1 MPDSLLM
8 NTSFNSGNSDL
19 SLLKRFTFNIH
30 TQFVISGQTTPTEY
44 TFSYSVTNGSA
55 VLFIFGGPDPTK
67 GDGRYGG
74 YGGFSLVFKPNEMKE
89 YYEVNCYGN
98 TSTTILFKSIKTT
111 ETTISGTYSCFHY
124 LYNNKFTIPVFIEAY
139 GV

>member
-1 MPDSLLM
+1 M

-19 SLLKRFTFNIH
+19 SLLKRFTFNISS
-30 TQFVISGQTTPTEY
+30 QFVISGQTTPNEY
-44 TFSYSVTNGSA
+44 TFTYSVTNGSA

-67 GDGRYGG
+67 GYNC

-89 YYEVNCYGN
+89 YYDVHCYGDATN
-98 TSTTILFKSIKTT
+98 STITFKNIKTT
-111 ETTISGTYSCFHY
+111 ETTISGTYSCYHY
-124 LYNNKFTIPVFIEAY
+124 LYNNRFTIPVFIETY

>member
-19 SLLKRFTFNIH
+19 SLLKRFTFNISN
-30 TQFVISGQTTPTEY
+30 QFVIPGQTTPNEY

-67 GDGRYGG
+67 GYSYR
-74 YGGFSLVFKPNEMKE
+74 GGFSLVFKPNEMKE
-89 YYEVNCYGN
+89 YYNVNCWGSA
-98 TSTTILFKSIKTT
+98 TDSTISFKSIKTT
-111 ETTISGTYSCFHY
+111 ETTISGTYSCTQYVYSH
-124 LYNNKFTIPVFIEAY
+124 NFTIPVFIEAY